1 MLTIA
6 ARRVELVPICREIAR
21 GLLDGRRPPH
31 MCFADGYPSEF
42 SLETMTLVPEE
53 AGPGGPFFV
62 IRRSDEAVIGEIG
75 CAVDGTGVVG
85 HVGYTLV
92 EPVWGQG
99 FATEALRAL
108 LRHLIVEVRLH
119 QVHGD
124 TLVDHVASRRVMEKA
139 GMAAAGE
146 REELDNGVPVRLVRY
161 TLNADD
167 GPPPW

>member
-1 MLTIA
+1 MLTIT
-6 ARRVELVPICREIAR
+6 ARRVELVPISREVAR
-21 GLLDGRRPPH
+21 GLLDGRRPPD

-42 SLETMTLVPEE
+42 SLETMTLVPEQ

-62 IRRSDEAVIGEIG
+62 IRRSDAAVIGEIG
-75 CAVDGTGVVG
+75 CAVDGTGEVG

-99 FATEALRAL
+99 FATEALLAL
-108 LRHLIVEVRLH
+108 LRHLIVEVGLH

-161 TLNADD
+161 TLNAGD
-167 GPPPW
+167 GPLPQ